1 MPRRVSIS
9 ISDDDARRAI
19 IGMGMSDWHTNIL
32 LELLR
37 LSREGHLSGIS
48 AGVKEVTGNKQTEIL
63 FPIRQRL
70 YIGFHIGI
78 SNSD

>member
-48 AGVKEVTGNKQTEIL
+48 AGVKEVTGNKPKSFSQFVKDYTSAFI
-63 FPIRQRL
+63 
-70 YIGFHIGI
+70 
-78 SNSD
+78 